1 MDISHYNFN
10 NYLKMERWSSYWHQ
24 INAILSLKPKSVLE
38 IGKGDGVTGYYLKN
52 VANLDYKSLD
62 MDSNLRPDIIGNI
75 ENMELADDSYDLVC
89 AFEVLEHLP
98 FDKFSAV
105 LSGMKR
111 VAKEYVVISLPYWGR
126 HFSLELRS
134 PYLKKLSWNF
144 KAGFMLKKHEFNGQ
158 HYWEIG
164 KKGFSINKIKKEIEK
179 SGLKIIKYYNLFESP
194 YHELFILGKMR

>member
-38 IGKGDGVTGYYLKN
+38 IGKGDGVTGHYLKN
-52 VANLDYKSLD
+52 IANLDYVSFD
-62 MDSNLRPDIIGNI
+62 IDSKLKPDIIGNI
-75 ENMELADDSYDLVC
+75 ENMKMADDSFDLVC

-98 FDKFSAV
+98 FEKFAAALKEMS
-105 LSGMKR
+105 R
-111 VAKEYVVISLPYWGR
+111 VSKKYVVISLPYWGR
-126 HFSLELRS
+126 HFSLEVRL
-134 PYLKKLSWNF
+134 PYFGKLGWHY
-144 KAGFMLKKHEFNGQ
+144 KAGLIPKKHEFNGE

-164 KKGFSINKIKKEIEK
+164 KKGFPINKIKKEIEK
-179 SGLKIIKYYNLFESP
+179 SGLRIIKNYNLFESP